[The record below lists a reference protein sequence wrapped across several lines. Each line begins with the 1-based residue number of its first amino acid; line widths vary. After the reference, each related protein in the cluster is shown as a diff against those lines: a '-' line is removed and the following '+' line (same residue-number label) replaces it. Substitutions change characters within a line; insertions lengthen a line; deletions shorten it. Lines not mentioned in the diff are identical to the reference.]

1 MDAAPPFNLSL
12 EDIREARQRIAPY
25 IRHTPVAPAPH
36 LTVDIPSVLRLKL
49 ENLQVSGSFKARGVF
64 NNLLLAEPD
73 VRARGVVAASGGNHG
88 LALAYAAHR
97 LGIPATVY
105 LPENATADRVD
116 RIKSW
121 GATCVRFGAAYDDAH
136 REAVRFANEGDLI
149 YVEAFDSEATLLGQG
164 TLGLELLEDLP
175 EIDAVF
181 IAIGGGGLIAGV
193 AAALKQIKPDVKII
207 GIEPVGASSMATAV
221 EVGKPVELPTVRT
234 IADTLSAKR
243 AGDLT
248 LALTQQYVDDIVLL
262 EDADMIDGMKWLWRH
277 YNQLVEPAAAVS
289 MAAINKGLIDLAPY
303 KCPIAL
309 ICGGNAAAEGVWHY
323 YYDLAAA
330 KGTL

>member
-1 MDAAPPFNLSL
+1 MEATKFNLSVD
-12 EDIREARQRIAPY
+12 EIREARERIAPY
-25 IRHTPVAPAPH
+25 VRHTPVAPTPH
-36 LTVDIPSVLRLKL
+36 LTVEVPAKLRLKL

-64 NNLLLAEPD
+64 NNLLCATPED
-73 VRARGVVAASGGNHG
+73 RARGVVAASGGNHG

-136 REAVRFANEGDLI
+136 REAVRFADENGLI

-164 TLGLELLEDLP
+164 TLGLELLDDIP
-175 EIDAVF
+175 ELDAVF
-181 IAIGGGGLIAGV
+181 IAIGGGGLIAG
-193 AAALKQIKPDVKII
+193 AAAAIKQIKPDVKII

-234 IADTLSAKR
+234 IADTLSAKK

-248 LALTQQYVDDIVLL
+248 LALVQRYVDDIVLL

-289 MAAINKGLIDLAPY
+289 VAAINKGAIDVSPFN
-303 KCPIAL
+303 CPVAL